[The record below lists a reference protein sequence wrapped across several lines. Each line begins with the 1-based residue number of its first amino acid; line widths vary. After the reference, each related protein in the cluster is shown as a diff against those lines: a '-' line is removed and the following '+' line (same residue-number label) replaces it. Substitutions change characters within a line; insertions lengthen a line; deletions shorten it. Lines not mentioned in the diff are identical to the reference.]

1 METKHAL
8 NNPTCPQ
15 RRKQKNIVDAAG
27 SNWIALAVDA
37 EQAALLKLIVPQGRT
52 IFPCPHLIFDDQ
64 GKNWLLRPD
73 YPQNLL
79 AANTNSQTAKLKSG
93 RGLGALAP
101 DGKLAKTTGLRIATA
116 PRKIGIA
123 RANSVGKFA
132 VSDPSAQTNLN
143 LNSSLDLTAVRSPA
157 TDLNVK
163 SPLLKPAGKPR
174 AVSLAV
180 RPALPGKA
188 SFAAKPA
195 AAPPS
200 VFAPKTETEKTGS
213 PTRAAGGVPA
223 PASAPA
229 SDSETYLVKPMWE
242 RLKAKAKRETKASEQ
257 TDFGDIEILT
267 EPVAAWK
274 LWLRRMIPPASVAL
288 LALGSW
294 QLAVGY

>member
-8 NNPTCPQ
+8 NIPTCPQ
-15 RRKQKNIVDAAG
+15 RNKQKNIVDATG

-52 IFPCPHLIFDDQ
+52 IFPCPHLIADDQ

-73 YPQNLL
+73 YHQNLL
-79 AANTNSQTAKLKSG
+79 AGNKNSQPAKIKSG
-93 RGLGALAP
+93 RGLDAAAP
-101 DGKLAKTTGLRIATA
+101 GGKLVKTTALRIATA
-116 PRKIGIA
+116 PRKLGIA
-123 RANSVGKFA
+123 RDNSIEKLA
-132 VSDPSAQTNLN
+132 VSDPSAQKIVNPT
-143 LNSSLDLTAVRSPA
+143 LDLTAVRSPA
-157 TDLNVK
+157 SDPNVK
-163 SPLLKPAGKPR
+163 RPLLKPAGKPP
-174 AVSLAV
+174 AVALAV

-188 SFAAKPA
+188 SFSAIPA

-213 PTRAAGGVPA
+213 PTRAAGGAPA
-223 PASAPA
+223 PASSPA
-229 SDSETYLVKPMWE
+229 SDSETYLVKPMWK
-242 RLKAKAKRETKASEQ
+242 RLKAKAKWGTAVSEQ
-257 TDFGDIEILT
+257 SDLGDIEILT